1 MLQLF
6 AHANRVNEE
15 MIETL
20 FVSNST
26 RRSSKSGT
34 KGPNSSLCSQENKVL
49 DPKKSQVQ
57 NYLWIFFLITGRHVA
72 DNNILLETQ
81 NVLLRKHQST
91 IVFFYLLLKWTAA
104 VPMTPRTMSPFSP
117 VAFGIIALSKGL
129 VGGEHVLM
137 INSLYASFVVSSSGA
152 LPSEKQIV

>member
-1 MLQLF
+1 
-6 AHANRVNEE
+6 

-72 DNNILLETQ
+72 YNNILLETQ
-81 NVLLRKHQST
+81 NVLLRKHFLRA
-91 IVFFYLLLKWTAA
+91 INLFLLATA
-104 VPMTPRTMSPFSP
+104 VPLLPNCFY
-117 VAFGIIALSKGL
+117 ALTNGL
-129 VGGEHVLM
+129 VGGARRGDQFALCVFCGQFSKCARF
-137 INSLYASFVVSSSGA
+137 ISSASAARKV
-152 LPSEKQIV
+152 